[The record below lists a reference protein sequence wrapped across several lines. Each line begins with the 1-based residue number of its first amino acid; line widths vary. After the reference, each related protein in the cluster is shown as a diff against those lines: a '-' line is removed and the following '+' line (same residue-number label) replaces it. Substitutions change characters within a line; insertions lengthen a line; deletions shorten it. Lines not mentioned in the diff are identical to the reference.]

1 VWLQLDRRITAEVGR
16 LMALPLGARVYP
28 VFATASD
35 WTAAKQ
41 GCSFQHV
48 VPYATIYRRAFVPT
62 LFALR
67 GQ

>member
-1 VWLQLDRRITAEVGR
+1 
-16 LMALPLGARVYP
+16 MALPLGARVYP